1 MFFNSILIGLTKKLL
16 KKIDMKKLLMRMFSK
31 EKLIKLGL
39 ELVSRAIRKGIEE
52 LDKKTIN
59 VKDIKLED
67 LREIERMYKYDLKN

>member
-59 VKDIKLED
+59 GKDIKLED
-67 LREIERMYKYDLKN
+67 LREIERMAKYYLKK

>member
-1 MFFNSILIGLTKKLL
+1 
-16 KKIDMKKLLMRMFSK
+16 MKKLLMRMFSK

-59 VKDIKLED
+59 GKDIKLED
-67 LREIERMYKYDLKN
+67 LREIERMAKYYLKK